1 MGSAE
6 TTVSGFTQISPE
18 VLAKLT
24 ALSADLSS
32 THDLDLLLNRIMSE
46 ARELAQAEAG
56 SIFLLKDGR
65 LRFCYVQNDLLYPG
79 SAPRP
84 AIRGRGNAGG

>member
-46 ARELAQAEAG
+46 ARRIGPSRGWQHIPFKGRPPA
-56 SIFLLKDGR
+56 LL
-65 LRFCYVQNDLLYPG
+65 LR
-79 SAPRP
+79 AK
-84 AIRGRGNAGG
+84 